1 MECIKIFITRLLLC
15 MPFALILAWVI
26 PEQPDRQIS
35 KHPIQTVPTTDEK
48 NPWAAMPDEELP
60 LGDAEVAR

>member
-1 MECIKIFITRLLLC
+1 
-15 MPFALILAWVI
+15 MPDQ
-26 PEQPDRQIS
+26 PERQIS
-35 KHPIQTVPTTDEK
+35 KHPIQTVPADEK